1 MLAGGWPPEVDT
13 CPLDPSSTCAH
24 PLVVSTE
31 DVASTEIRLGT
42 EASWTDSMPEIYDR
56 CLGPALFAPV
66 AAHLADLATASSP
79 RRVVELAAGTG
90 IVTGAL
96 VRALPDAD
104 IVATDLNPAMVS
116 WAADRI
122 GGVTWR
128 QADAQNL
135 DFPDASFDLAL
146 CSFGVMFFADRRAA
160 FADVFRLL
168 APDGTFLFTVW
179 DTVELSPFPAALVS
193 ALEAVLPENPPS
205 FVARVP
211 HGYSDSSRMSDD
223 LQAAGWSDF
232 TIRRVV
238 LSGTAASARSLAEGF
253 CLGTPLRFALQERG
267 SLPELTEAIAADM
280 SARLGTGSVTGDLA
294 ILVINARRATS
305 LGLAAHG

>member
-31 DVASTEIRLGT
+31 DVASTEIGLGT

-66 AAHLADLATASSP
+66 AVHLADLATALSP
-79 RRVVELAAGTG
+79 RRVLELAAGTG
-90 IVTGAL
+90 IVTRAL
-96 VRALPDAD
+96 VGALPDAD

-193 ALEAVLPENPPS
+193 ALEVVLPENPPS

-211 HGYSDSSRMSDD
+211 HGYSDSSRISDD
-223 LQAAGWSDF
+223 L
-232 TIRRVV
+232 
-238 LSGTAASARSLAEGF
+238 
-253 CLGTPLRFALQERG
+253 
-267 SLPELTEAIAADM
+267 
-280 SARLGTGSVTGDLA
+280 
-294 ILVINARRATS
+294 
-305 LGLAAHG
+305 